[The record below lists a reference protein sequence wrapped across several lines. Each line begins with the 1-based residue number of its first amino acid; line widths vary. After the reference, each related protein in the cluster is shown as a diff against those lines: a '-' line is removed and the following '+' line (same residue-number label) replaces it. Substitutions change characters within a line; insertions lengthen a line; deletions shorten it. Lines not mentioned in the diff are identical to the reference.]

1 MNKIIIEQV
10 AKHRKEAE
18 TLVRAF
24 YDHPEISMEETASSR
39 AIVDALAPY
48 GFTIEYPFMEKELGY
63 DTAFRATLKRGE
75 GPKCSIMVEYDALPG
90 IGRSEEHTSELQSH

>member
-39 AIVDALAPY
+39 AIVDALALLL
-48 GFTIEYPFMEKELGY
+48 FHRCSSKK
-63 DTAFRATLKRGE
+63 RAR
-75 GPKCSIMVEYDALPG
+75 A
-90 IGRSEEHTSELQSH
+90 

>member
-48 GFTIEYPFMEKELGY
+48 GFRFFVKFWGAKVSMHSWRGHALNTVRVL
-63 DTAFRATLKRGE
+63 FR
-75 GPKCSIMVEYDALPG
+75 CVC
-90 IGRSEEHTSELQSH
+90 

>member
-24 YDHPEISMEETASSR
+24 YDPPEISMEETASSR
-39 AIVDALAPY
+39 W
-48 GFTIEYPFMEKELGY
+48 
-63 DTAFRATLKRGE
+63 
-75 GPKCSIMVEYDALPG
+75 
-90 IGRSEEHTSELQSH
+90 GRSTESRLSGGPWRRIVCLQAKATGKQGRG

>member
-39 AIVDALAPY
+39 AIVDALAP
-48 GFTIEYPFMEKELGY
+48 PM
-63 DTAFRATLKRGE
+63 
-75 GPKCSIMVEYDALPG
+75 ALPLNTPLWKKSSAM
-90 IGRSEEHTSELQSH
+90 IRPFAPH

>member
-39 AIVDALAPY
+39 AIVDALAP
-48 GFTIEYPFMEKELGY
+48 M
-63 DTAFRATLKRGE
+63 
-75 GPKCSIMVEYDALPG
+75 ALPLNTPLWKKSSAM
-90 IGRSEEHTSELQSH
+90 IRPFAPH

>member
-39 AIVDALAPY
+39 AIVDALADRKS
-48 GFTIEYPFMEKELGY
+48 TRLN
-63 DTAFRATLKRGE
+63 
-75 GPKCSIMVEYDALPG
+75 S
-90 IGRSEEHTSELQSH
+90 SHAR

>member
-39 AIVDALAPY
+39 AIVDALAPLWLY
-48 GFTIEYPFMEKELGY
+48 
-63 DTAFRATLKRGE
+63 
-75 GPKCSIMVEYDALPG
+75 
-90 IGRSEEHTSELQSH
+90 H